1 MPLRSAQHTL
11 EGLLHARDQR
21 MEVNKANSA
30 PKGETCM
37 LGAWRGS
44 GLPNGQLTQHVAGK
58 EAVLVYTEVRR
69 KYSLLGFVGWRIGK
83 DI

>member
-11 EGLLHARDQR
+11 ECLLHARHQR

-30 PKGETCM
+30 PKGETYM

-44 GLPNGQLTQHVAGK
+44 GLTNGQLTQRVAGR
-58 EAVLVYTEVRR
+58 EALQCTLRPEGSTVCLDLQVE
-69 KYSLLGFVGWRIGK
+69 G
-83 DI
+83 